1 MSGTLNYIAKFTPNG
16 TSVGNSIAFDNGTEI
31 GIGTTTPSSLL
42 TVYGGGALSIDAA
55 SHGFMAFRN
64 AGAYYGYAGNWS
76 GGTTDL
82 DFGTGA
88 GNTTGTVRLTIG
100 ASPAVIVTSQKTVGI
115 GTLTPNAQLQVLS
128 TRLYGAYISTDT
140 LYELAHAIDGE
151 YTGTGAYD
159 GVGVYGYS
167 HPLDFWGYGGI
178 FSSTWIGSS
187 SQAIANGASDYYG
200 VVASA
205 GYDGNTDPGGASL
218 YGISASSSAT
228 TSTNYGG
235 YFSSSGGIGTAIYGQ
250 STGSAGSIISQY
262 NSGGGVS
269 SNENASILGIMSNAA
284 NTLEPYAIAAV
295 NTDYSAD
302 YPMGLFAGAEA
313 STGNTFANNAYGIYT
328 ESYGAATNY
337 NIGILSDESYGT
349 GPNLY
354 AGYFVGDVYV
364 SGTLSKAGG
373 TFKID
378 HPQDPENKFL
388 IHSFVES
395 PDMMNIY
402 NGNATTDASGEAI
415 VTMPSYFEAENKD
428 FRYQLTTI
436 GQPAQVWVAEKISG
450 NQFKVKSDKPNVEIS
465 WQVTGVRQDAWANA
479 NRVVAEV
486 EKKGVEKGK
495 YLHPELFGKS
505 KEFGMPATSARGE
518 MHPNPS
524 YKSSAQLAQEKV
536 KADLAQKQAAVAK
549 AAKTTK

>member
-1 MSGTLNYIAKFTPNG
+1 MSFY
-16 TSVGNSIAFDNGTEI
+16 
-31 GIGTTTPSSLL
+31 
-42 TVYGGGALSIDAA
+42 
-55 SHGFMAFRN
+55 N
-64 AGAYYGYAGNWS
+64 AGTYYGYAGNFS
-76 GGTTDL
+76 GGTKDL
-82 DFGTGA
+82 DFGTGS
-88 GNTTGTVRLTIG
+88 GNTTGSIRLTIG
-100 ASPAVIVTSQKTVGI
+100 ASPAAIVTAQKTVGI

-128 TRLYGAYISTDT
+128 HRLYGIYASTDT
-140 LYELAHAIDGE
+140 LYELAHVIDGE
-151 YTGTGAYD
+151 YLGTGNYD

-167 HPLDFWGYGGI
+167 HPADDWGYGGI
-178 FSSTWIGSS
+178 FSSTWIGVSS
-187 SQAIANGASDYYG
+187 AALAAGSNTYYG
-200 VVASA
+200 IDASA
-205 GYDGNTDPGGASL
+205 TFGSNTDPGAGVL
-218 YGISASSSAT
+218 YGVSGYSSAT

-235 YFSSSGGIGTAIYGQ
+235 YFSSYGGIGTAVYGQ
-250 STGSAGSIISQY
+250 ADNSNAYIISQY
-262 NSGGGVS
+262 ESAGGTS
-269 SNENASILGIMSNAA
+269 SNENASILGVMSNAA
-284 NTLEPYAIAAV
+284 NTSVPYAVAGV
-295 NTDYSAD
+295 NSDYSANF
-302 YPMGLFAGAEA
+302 PIGVFAATEIA
-313 STGNTFANNAYGIYT
+313 TGNTAVNNAYGVYAET
-328 ESYGAATNY
+328 YGAATNY
-337 NIGILSDESYGT
+337 SIGILSDETYATAT
-349 GPNLY
+349 GGGVY

-364 SGTLSKAGG
+364 SGNLSKAGG

-505 KEFGMPATSARGE
+505 REFGMPATSARGE

-524 YKSSAQLAQEKV
+524 FKSTAQLAQEKN
-536 KADLAQKQAAVAK
+536 KADLAKKQTTIAN